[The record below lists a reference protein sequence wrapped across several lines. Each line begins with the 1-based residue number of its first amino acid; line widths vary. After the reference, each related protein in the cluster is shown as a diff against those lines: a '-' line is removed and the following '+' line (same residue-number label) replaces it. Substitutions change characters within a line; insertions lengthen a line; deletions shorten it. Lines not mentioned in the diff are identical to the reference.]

1 MKIWEPNDTGYDE
14 LFHAKSSDNFDDRS
28 NGSGICWKQCSLE
41 VNGKQIN
48 VSIPI
53 HLGKSQRSKIL
64 FPTK

>member
-14 LFHAKSSDNFDDRS
+14 LFHAKSSNDFDDRS
-28 NGSGICWKQCSLE
+28 NGSGICWKQCKLE

-53 HLGKSQRSKIL
+53 YLGKSQRSKIF